1 MRQVVP
7 QLSEYVGIDQ
17 ETISFD
23 FVVDILISLGQDSSL
38 GGSRSE
44 KPNGSVGRVNLV
56 LIAIKIRKGSKDLGE
71 KLGNQT

>member
-38 GGSRSE
+38 GGITSE
-44 KPNGSVGRVNLV
+44 KETSH
-56 LIAIKIRKGSKDLGE
+56 
-71 KLGNQT
+71 